1 MITQR
6 IFLLGTILLF
16 QIPFAIAQSACGQL
30 QEISG
35 YTINCQ
41 RTAGSTEEVYQA
53 APIPDAFYD
62 GQYAA
67 FVVELGNKENQMGI
81 RLFEKKKYKQALTRF
96 KNAAKYLPDNEG
108 IRQNILQAEA
118 EVKRSELKR
127 EISQAELG
135 IHRDLAMVK
144 KIGVNSSNKEFEEW
158 IKLLEEERKGLVYFF
173 IGSLVE
179 SVNQR
184 LKTVSKLKRADARI
198 ESKVRKYLQ
207 KMGRQVPSEL
217 STHLKAIEKDIKNVE
232 KVSKALTFI
241 EYSMKAADAGDK
253 LSKKEWLEIAKMV
266 LELGLSQ
273 K

>member
-1 MITQR
+1 
-6 IFLLGTILLF
+6 
-16 QIPFAIAQSACGQL
+16 
-30 QEISG
+30 
-35 YTINCQ
+35 
-41 RTAGSTEEVYQA
+41 
-53 APIPDAFYD
+53 
-62 GQYAA
+62 
-67 FVVELGNKENQMGI
+67 MGI
-81 RLFEKKKYKQALTRF
+81 
-96 KNAAKYLPDNEG
+96 
-108 IRQNILQAEA
+108 
-118 EVKRSELKR
+118 
-127 EISQAELG
+127 
-135 IHRDLAMVK
+135 
-144 KIGVNSSNKEFEEW
+144 EEW

-266 LELGLSQ
+266 LELGLKDPKLSLLVKGVDSFVTLAKTAGVYAISDKVLDDLNNKTMNDLRQ
-273 K
+273 LKILSARIQSNTKMLLDKQGQLKKLY